1 MSPIQKIIAAIFARF
16 TGRHRRLKRITS
28 SFSKTVAELRTL
40 RRQNTDRIAKNHTR
54 LEKIRAI
61 NRDLD
66 TEADE
71 ADNVARNIERL
82 IKG

>member
-1 MSPIQKIIAAIFARF
+1 MSPIQKFIAAIVARF

-28 SFSKTVAELRTL
+28 SFSKTVVELRSL
-40 RRQNTDRIAKNHTR
+40 RQQNTDRIAKNHAR
-54 LEKIRAI
+54 LEKLRAV

-66 TEADE
+66 SEGDE
-71 ADNVARNIERL
+71 AENVARNIERL